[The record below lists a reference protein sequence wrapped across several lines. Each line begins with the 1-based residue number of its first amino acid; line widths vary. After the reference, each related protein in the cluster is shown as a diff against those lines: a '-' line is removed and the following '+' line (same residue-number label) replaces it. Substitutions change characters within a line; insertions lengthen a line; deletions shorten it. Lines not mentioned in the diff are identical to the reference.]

1 MQDIKPL
8 IPGSRIP
15 LLVEPASADGAAA
28 DPRGL
33 VAWFEDHQADVDA
46 WLLDNGAVLFRGFGV
61 GTPGS
66 FARVTRAVSAGLKD
80 CSEENVPRTKLTS
93 GVYTSTEY
101 PAEYFLSMHSEY
113 SYSHNWPRRLFFG
126 CITAAQEGGQTPI
139 ADNRKVMAALDP
151 EVVKRFK
158 DKGVTYVRNLHSGQ
172 GFGLSWQESFQT
184 EERADVEEYCR
195 ANDVAFEWKDDGGV
209 RLSQTM
215 PGIIAHPETG
225 EEIWF
230 NQAPQFHPSDYPQEI
245 YESLLASYN
254 GGEDL
259 PQNVCFGDGSPID
272 AEMLQ
277 HVRDTMR
284 ETAVMFPW
292 QQGDLL
298 LLDNVL
304 VCHGRAPFKGPR
316 KILVA
321 MS

>member
-1 MQDIKPL
+1 MQDVRSL
-8 IPGSRIP
+8 IPDSRIP
-15 LLVEPASADGAAA
+15 LLVEPDAAGASPDA
-28 DPRGL
+28 RGL
-33 VAWFEDHQADVDA
+33 VAWYQDHEARVDG
-46 WLLDNGAVLFRGFGV
+46 WLRDHGAVLFRGFGV
-61 GTPGS
+61 GTPGA
-66 FARVTRAVSAGLKD
+66 FARVTRTLTAGLKD

-113 SYSHNWPRRLFFG
+113 SYSNNWPRRLFFG

-139 ADNRKVMAALDP
+139 ADNRRVMAALDP
-151 EVVKRFK
+151 EVVRRFK

-172 GFGLSWQESFQT
+172 GFGLSWQSAFQT
-184 EERADVEEYCR
+184 EERSAVEDYCR
-195 ANDVAFEWKDDGGV
+195 ANDVAFAWKDDGGV

-215 PGIIAHPETG
+215 PGVIAHPDTS

-230 NQAPQFHPSDYPQEI
+230 NQAPQFHPSDYPQDI
-245 YESLLASYN
+245 YESLLASYG

-259 PQNVCFGDGSPID
+259 PQNVTFGDGTPME

-284 ETAVMFPW
+284 GAAVMFPW
-292 QQGDLL
+292 QEGDLL

-304 VCHGRAPFKGPR
+304 VSHGRAPFKGPR